1 MLVRRERVSRPPA
14 GIRDEIRAAR
24 RSSFR
29 LAALCPSSDSH
40 PPMHPNAALIQ
51 RFYAAF
57 AARDAA
63 GMQAC
68 YHPDVVF
75 RDPVFGELRTDEP

>member
-1 MLVRRERVSRPPA
+1 
-14 GIRDEIRAAR
+14 
-24 RSSFR
+24 
-29 LAALCPSSDSH
+29 
-40 PPMHPNAALIQ
+40 MHPNAALIE

-68 YHPDVVF
+68 HYPDIVF
-75 RDPVFGELRTDEP
+75 SDPAFGGLRIQ